1 MLNFLLF
8 DSANVGSFSHLAKKK
23 HFARLAKLGSLA
35 AAPSA
40 RSSPLPSL
48 PHPTPRLSERGR
60 PKNGLSGIAIGHQE
74 ACYQPSA
81 NDHRHSRRRQS

>member
-23 HFARLAKLGSLA
+23 HFARLAKLGALA

-48 PHPTPRLSERGR
+48 PPHAE
-60 PKNGLSGIAIGHQE
+60 IAG
-74 ACYQPSA
+74 A
-81 NDHRHSRRRQS
+81 

>member
-23 HFARLAKLGSLA
+23 HFARLAKLVSLA

-40 RSSPLPSL
+40 RSSSLPSL
-48 PHPTPRLSERGR
+48 SPPH
-60 PKNGLSGIAIGHQE
+60 AE
-74 ACYQPSA
+74 AVGA
-81 NDHRHSRRRQS
+81 WATEEWAVGHSRRTSKGLLSTVGKRPSP

>member
-23 HFARLAKLGSLA
+23 HFARLAKLESLA

-40 RSSPLPSL
+40 SPIPLPPL
-48 PHPTPRLSERGR
+48 PHPTLRQPGRGR
-60 PKNGLSGIAIGHQE
+60 P
-74 ACYQPSA
+74 
-81 NDHRHSRRRQS
+81 

>member
-48 PHPTPRLSERGR
+48 PTPR
-60 PKNGLSGIAIGHQE
+60 
-74 ACYQPSA
+74 
-81 NDHRHSRRRQS
+81 